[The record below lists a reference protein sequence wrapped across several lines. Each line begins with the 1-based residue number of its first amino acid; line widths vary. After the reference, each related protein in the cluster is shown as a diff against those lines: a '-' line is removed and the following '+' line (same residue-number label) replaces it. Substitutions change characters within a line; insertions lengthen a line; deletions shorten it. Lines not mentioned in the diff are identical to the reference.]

1 MENIFSFRFKL
12 RQFLRGK
19 SSIIIQK
26 GIVWTTRKERTDM
39 FALRKM
45 QKKDGYRLLQ

>member
-1 MENIFSFRFKL
+1 MVNYFSFPFKF
-12 RQFLRGK
+12 RQITQGK

-26 GIVWTTRKERTDM
+26 GQLCALRKERTDQ